1 MKNSFTA
8 RFTARF
14 AAPFKAPFTGW
25 ALQDKIFSAYGIV
38 FLLMFGV
45 VFGITKFLIRVAFD
59 RQIEAY
65 VEELESEVSNNY
77 TVLIDKMRKEVTTRA
92 EAPVLHRA
100 ILKGQSDG
108 MRNLRDTEFDV
119 LEYGTAYGTLLAST
133 WTEDPRIGT
142 NVMRHRGAGG
152 TRRTGIALR
161 EGGNGNIRLRKV
173 EQDGGI
179 EPRLVVEVTQAGDWG
194 FLTGRRILSK
204 WLETETAIRSDEHA
218 IFLVQENHAPMS
230 ELSTTS
236 LMETLRRD
244 TPLRTTEIWIPLN
257 NASRHALAL
266 REEWVHR
273 TAELPPERE
282 RTGAH
287 RKVDLQLKEANTERS
302 WTGFRIEPL
311 GSLFGDTLP
320 VGIVVAYSH
329 QRQLEW
335 RQQLTTILLL
345 SGAGGLGL
353 VYLISY
359 VMSRWITRPIA
370 TLRAGVGEIAAGN
383 LDYRVGV
390 PSTRELGQL
399 AEGVNQMAHDLKQS
413 LEERMAAERAATWR
427 DVAQQVAHEV
437 KNPLFPIRL
446 SVENLQQAK
455 ASPEIFENIFQE
467 CTDTVIE
474 EVDRIGRLIDEF
486 QQFARMPKPNRA
498 LINLNE
504 IVTAVLTLYQGGSS
518 WTLKQGGAQV
528 NEPPPEMAIFSDSA
542 KPQLSVNV
550 NVDDIDNVNIGVTA
564 RDTVGLKTPIER
576 LAPYKLVNPKVNIE
590 TELQPLPKLSLDAEQ
605 IAQVLGNLVKNA
617 MEAMPEGGTLQVQT
631 SVTANGTNATPQKVA
646 LVVKDTGCGMS
657 PETLENLF
665 TPYYT
670 TKTDGAGLGMA
681 ISQRIVAE
689 HGGEIDVKSDERLGT
704 TVRIRFVVDFL

>member
-1 MKNSFTA
+1 MNQQRPTN
-8 RFTARF
+8 
-14 AAPFKAPFTGW
+14 
-25 ALQDKIFSAYGIV
+25 ALRTTTIQDKIFSAYGIV
-38 FLLMFGV
+38 FLLMFGLI
-45 VFGITKFLIRVAFD
+45 FGITHFLIRLAFD

-77 TVLIDKMRKEVTTRA
+77 TLLVAKMRKEVASIA
-92 EAPVLHRA
+92 EAPALHSA

-108 MRNLRDTEFDV
+108 IRYLRDTEFDV

-133 WTEDPRIGT
+133 WMEDPRIGT
-142 NVMRHRGAGG
+142 NVMRRSGAGS
-152 TRRTGIALR
+152 TRGTGIALR
-161 EGGNGNIRLRKV
+161 ESGNANIRLRKV
-173 EQDGGI
+173 EQNGI
-179 EPRLVVEVTQAGDWG
+179 SETLTLVVEVTQAGDWG
-194 FLTGRRILSK
+194 FLTGRRLLSK
-204 WLETETAIRSDEHA
+204 WMETETAIRSDEHA
-218 IFLVQENHAPMS
+218 IFLVQENHSPIG
-230 ELSTTS
+230 EVSTTS
-236 LMETLRRD
+236 GMETFTGDRPPRYVSSSWRKADGQAKSGKSHETLSERLANNKKRSA
-244 TPLRTTEIWIPLN
+244 EIWIPLN

-266 REEWVHR
+266 REEWARR

-287 RKVDLQLKEANTERS
+287 RKVDLQLEEANTERS

-311 GSLFGDTLP
+311 GSLFSDTLP

-329 QRQLEW
+329 QRQREW
-335 RQQLTTILLL
+335 QQQLTIILLL

-359 VMSRWITRPIA
+359 VMSRRITSPIA
-370 TLRAGVGEIAAGN
+370 TLRAGVSEIAAGN
-383 LDYRVGV
+383 LDHRVGV
-390 PSTRELGQL
+390 PSARELGQL

-467 CTDTVIE
+467 CTDTIIE

-486 QQFARMPKPNRA
+486 QQFARMPKPKRE
-498 LINLNE
+498 LVDLNE
-504 IVTAVLTLYQGGSS
+504 IVTSVLTLYQGGSNGA
-518 WTLKQGGAQV
+518 LKHGEGQ
-528 NEPPPEMAIFSDSA
+528 PLSD
-542 KPQLSVNV
+542 
-550 NVDDIDNVNIGVTA
+550 VDA
-564 RDTVGLKTPIER
+564 LC
-576 LAPYKLVNPKVNIE
+576 KLVHPKVNIE
-590 TELQPLPKLSLDAEQ
+590 TEFQPLPKLSLDAEQ

-617 MEAMPEGGTLQVQT
+617 IEAMPEGGTLRVQT
-631 SVTANGTNATPQKVA
+631 SVTSNGTDAAPQQVA
-646 LVVKDTGCGMS
+646 LVVKDTGYGMS

-670 TKTDGAGLGMA
+670 TKTEGTGLGMA
-681 ISQRIVAE
+681 ISQRIVAD
-689 HGGEIDVKSDERLGT
+689 HGGEIDVKSDERVGT
-704 TVRIRFVVDFL
+704 TVRIRFAVDFL

>member
-1 MKNSFTA
+1 MKKLL
-8 RFTARF
+8 
-14 AAPFKAPFTGW
+14 AALP
-25 ALQDKIFSAYGIV
+25 LQDKIFFAYAMV
-38 FLLMFGV
+38 FLLMFGLI
-45 VFGITKFLIRVAFD
+45 FGITHFLIRLAFD

-77 TVLIDKMRKEVTTRA
+77 TLLVAKMRKEVASIA
-92 EAPVLHRA
+92 EAPALHSA

-108 MRNLRDTEFDV
+108 IRYLRDTEFDV

-133 WTEDPRIGT
+133 WMEDPRIGT
-142 NVMRHRGAGG
+142 NVMRRSGAGS
-152 TRRTGIALR
+152 TRGTGIALR
-161 EGGNGNIRLRKV
+161 ESGNGNIQLRKV
-173 EQDGGI
+173 EQNGGI

-194 FLTGRRILSK
+194 FLTGRRLLSK
-204 WLETETAIRSDEHA
+204 WMETETAIRSDEHA
-218 IFLVQENHAPMS
+218 IFLVKENHSPIG
-230 ELSTTS
+230 EVSTTS
-236 LMETLRRD
+236 GMETFAGDRPPRYVSSSWRKADGQAKSEKPHETLSERLANNKKRSA
-244 TPLRTTEIWIPLN
+244 EIWIPLN

-266 REEWVHR
+266 REEWARR

-287 RKVDLQLKEANTERS
+287 RKVDLQLEEANTERS

-311 GSLFGDTLP
+311 GSLFSDTLP

-329 QRQLEW
+329 QRQREW
-335 RQQLTTILLL
+335 QQQLTIILLL

-359 VMSRWITRPIA
+359 VMSRRITSPIA
-370 TLRAGVGEIAAGN
+370 TLRAGVSEIAAGN
-383 LDYRVGV
+383 LDHRVGV
-390 PSTRELGQL
+390 PSARELGQL

-467 CTDTVIE
+467 CTDTIIE

-486 QQFARMPKPNRA
+486 QQFARMPKPKRE
-498 LINLNE
+498 LVDLNE
-504 IVTAVLTLYQGGSS
+504 IVTSVLTLYQGGSN
-518 WTLKQGGAQV
+518 GALRHGEGQ
-528 NEPPPEMAIFSDSA
+528 PLSD
-542 KPQLSVNV
+542 
-550 NVDDIDNVNIGVTA
+550 VDA
-564 RDTVGLKTPIER
+564 LC
-576 LAPYKLVNPKVNIE
+576 KLVHPKVNIE
-590 TELQPLPKLSLDAEQ
+590 TEFQPLPKLSLDAEQ

-617 MEAMPEGGTLQVQT
+617 IEAMPEGGTLRVQT
-631 SVTANGTNATPQKVA
+631 SVTSNGTDAAPQQVA
-646 LVVKDTGCGMS
+646 LVVKDTGYGMS

-670 TKTDGAGLGMA
+670 TKTEGTGLGMA
-681 ISQRIVAE
+681 ISQRIVAD
-689 HGGEIDVKSDERLGT
+689 HGGEIDVKSDERVGT
-704 TVRIRFVVDFL
+704 TVRIRFFCPGAKRTELVKH

>member
-1 MKNSFTA
+1 MKKLL
-8 RFTARF
+8 
-14 AAPFKAPFTGW
+14 AALP
-25 ALQDKIFSAYGIV
+25 LQDKIFFAYAMV
-38 FLLMFGV
+38 FLLMFGLI
-45 VFGITKFLIRVAFD
+45 FGITHFLIRLAFD

-77 TVLIDKMRKEVTTRA
+77 TLLVAKMRKEVAAVA
-92 EAPVLHRA
+92 EAPALHSA

-108 MRNLRDTEFDV
+108 IRYLRDTEFDV

-133 WTEDPRIGT
+133 WMEDPRIGT
-142 NVMRHRGAGG
+142 NVMRRGGAGS
-152 TRRTGIALR
+152 TRGTGIALR
-161 EGGNGNIRLRKV
+161 ESENGNIRLRKV
-173 EQDGGI
+173 EQNGI
-179 EPRLVVEVTQAGDWG
+179 SETLTLVVEVTQAGDWG
-194 FLTGRRILSK
+194 FLTGRRLLSK
-204 WLETETAIRSDEHA
+204 WMETETAIRSDEHA
-218 IFLVQENHAPMS
+218 IFLVKENHSPIG
-230 ELSTTS
+230 EVSTTS
-236 LMETLRRD
+236 GMETFAGDRPPRYVSSSWRKADGQAKSVVSPIDVSERLANNKKRSA
-244 TPLRTTEIWIPLN
+244 EIWIPLN

-266 REEWVHR
+266 REEWARR

-287 RKVDLQLKEANTERS
+287 RKVDLQLEEANTERS

-311 GSLFGDTLP
+311 GSFFSDTLP

-329 QRQLEW
+329 QRQRNW
-335 RQQLTTILLL
+335 QQQLTIILLL
-345 SGAGGLGL
+345 SGGGGLGL

-359 VMSRWITRPIA
+359 VMSRRITSPIA
-370 TLRAGVGEIAAGN
+370 TLRAGVSEIAAGN
-383 LDYRVGV
+383 LDHRVGV
-390 PSTRELGQL
+390 PSARELGQL

-467 CTDTVIE
+467 CTDTIIE

-486 QQFARMPKPNRA
+486 QQFARMPKPKRE
-498 LINLNE
+498 LVDLNE
-504 IVTAVLTLYQGGSS
+504 IVTSVLTLYQGGSNGV
-518 WTLKQGGAQV
+518 LRHGEGQ
-528 NEPPPEMAIFSDSA
+528 PLSD
-542 KPQLSVNV
+542 
-550 NVDDIDNVNIGVTA
+550 VDALG
-564 RDTVGLKTPIER
+564 
-576 LAPYKLVNPKVNIE
+576 KLGHPKVNIE
-590 TELQPLPKLSLDAEQ
+590 TEFQPLPKLSLDAEQ

-631 SVTANGTNATPQKVA
+631 SVTSNSTDAAPQQVA
-646 LVVKDTGCGMS
+646 LVVKDTGYGMS

-670 TKTDGAGLGMA
+670 TKTEGTGLGMA
-681 ISQRIVAE
+681 ISQRIVAD
-689 HGGEIDVKSDERLGT
+689 HGGEIDVKSDERVGT
-704 TVRIRFVVDFL
+704 TVRIRFAVFCPGAKRTDKPVGP

>member
-1 MKNSFTA
+1 MKKLL
-8 RFTARF
+8 
-14 AAPFKAPFTGW
+14 P
-25 ALQDKIFSAYGIV
+25 ALPLHDKIFFAYAMV
-38 FLLMFGV
+38 FLLMFGLI
-45 VFGITKFLIRVAFD
+45 FGITNFLIRLAFD

-77 TVLIDKMRKEVTTRA
+77 TLLVAKMRKEVASIA
-92 EAPVLHRA
+92 EAPALHSA

-108 MRNLRDTEFDV
+108 IRYLRDTEFDV

-133 WTEDPRIGT
+133 WMEDPRIGT
-142 NVMRHRGAGG
+142 NVMRRSGAGS
-152 TRRTGIALR
+152 TRGTGIALR
-161 EGGNGNIRLRKV
+161 ESGNGNIRLRKV
-173 EQDGGI
+173 EQNGGI

-194 FLTGRRILSK
+194 FLTGRRLLSK
-204 WLETETAIRSDEHA
+204 WMETETAIRSDEHA
-218 IFLVQENHAPMS
+218 IFLVQENHSPIG
-230 ELSTTS
+230 EVSTTS
-236 LMETLRRD
+236 GMETFAGDRPPRYV
-244 TPLRTTEIWIPLN
+244 PGASAEIWIPLN

-266 REEWVHR
+266 REEWARR
-273 TAELPPERE
+273 TAELPPEHE

-287 RKVDLQLKEANTERS
+287 RKVDLQLEEANTERS

-311 GSLFGDTLP
+311 GSLFSDTLP

-329 QRQLEW
+329 QRQREW
-335 RQQLTTILLL
+335 QQQLTIILLL

-359 VMSRWITRPIA
+359 VMSRRITSPIA
-370 TLRAGVGEIAAGN
+370 TLRAGVSEIAAGN
-383 LDYRVGV
+383 LDHRVGV
-390 PSTRELGQL
+390 PSARELGQL

-467 CTDTVIE
+467 CTDTIIE

-486 QQFARMPKPNRA
+486 QQFARMPKPKRE
-498 LINLNE
+498 LVDLNE
-504 IVTAVLTLYQGGSS
+504 IVTSVLTLYQGGSN
-518 WTLKQGGAQV
+518 GALRHGEGQ
-528 NEPPPEMAIFSDSA
+528 PLPD
-542 KPQLSVNV
+542 
-550 NVDDIDNVNIGVTA
+550 VDA
-564 RDTVGLKTPIER
+564 LC
-576 LAPYKLVNPKVNIE
+576 KLVHPEVNIE
-590 TELQPLPKLSLDAEQ
+590 TEFQPLPKLSLDAEQ

-617 MEAMPEGGTLQVQT
+617 IEAMPEGGTLRVQT
-631 SVTANGTNATPQKVA
+631 SVTSNGTDAAPQQVA
-646 LVVKDTGCGMS
+646 LVVKDTGYGMS

-670 TKTDGAGLGMA
+670 TKTEGTGLGMA
-681 ISQRIVAE
+681 ISQRIVAD
-689 HGGEIDVKSDERLGT
+689 HGGEIDVKSDERVGT
-704 TVRIRFVVDFL
+704 TVRIRFAVDFL

>member
-1 MKNSFTA
+1 MKKLL
-8 RFTARF
+8 
-14 AAPFKAPFTGW
+14 AALP
-25 ALQDKIFSAYGIV
+25 LQDKIFFAYGMV
-38 FLLMFGV
+38 FLLMFGLI
-45 VFGITKFLIRVAFD
+45 FGITHFLIRLAFD

-77 TVLIDKMRKEVTTRA
+77 TLLVAKMRKEVASIA
-92 EAPVLHRA
+92 EAPALHSA

-108 MRNLRDTEFDV
+108 IRYLRDTEFDV

-133 WTEDPRIGT
+133 WMEDPRIGT
-142 NVMRHRGAGG
+142 NVMRRSGAGS
-152 TRRTGIALR
+152 TRGTGIALR
-161 EGGNGNIRLRKV
+161 ESGNGNIRLRKV
-173 EQDGGI
+173 EQNGGI

-194 FLTGRRILSK
+194 FLTGRRLLSK
-204 WLETETAIRSDEHA
+204 WMETETAIRSDEHA
-218 IFLVQENHAPMS
+218 IFLVQENHLPIG
-230 ELSTTS
+230 EVSTTS
-236 LMETLRRD
+236 GMETFAGDRPPRYVSSSWRKADGQAKSVVSPIDVTERLANNKKRSA
-244 TPLRTTEIWIPLN
+244 EIWIPLN

-266 REEWVHR
+266 REEWARR

-287 RKVDLQLKEANTERS
+287 RKVDLQLEEANTERS

-311 GSLFGDTLP
+311 GSFFSDTLP

-329 QRQLEW
+329 QRQRNW
-335 RQQLTTILLL
+335 QQQLTIILLL
-345 SGAGGLGL
+345 SGGGGLGL

-359 VMSRWITRPIA
+359 VMSRRITSPIA
-370 TLRAGVGEIAAGN
+370 TLRAGVSEIAAGN
-383 LDYRVGV
+383 LDHRVGV
-390 PSTRELGQL
+390 PSARELGQL

-467 CTDTVIE
+467 CTDTIIE

-486 QQFARMPKPNRA
+486 QQFARMPKPKRE
-498 LINLNE
+498 LVDLNE
-504 IVTAVLTLYQGGSS
+504 IVTSVLTLYQGGSNGVS
-518 WTLKQGGAQV
+518 QHGEGQPL
-528 NEPPPEMAIFSDSA
+528 PD
-542 KPQLSVNV
+542 
-550 NVDDIDNVNIGVTA
+550 VDA
-564 RDTVGLKTPIER
+564 LC
-576 LAPYKLVNPKVNIE
+576 KLVHPEVNIE
-590 TELQPLPKLSLDAEQ
+590 TEFQPLPKLSLDAEQ

-617 MEAMPEGGTLQVQT
+617 LEAMPEGGTLQVQT
-631 SVTANGTNATPQKVA
+631 SVTSNGTDAKPQQVA
-646 LVVKDTGCGMS
+646 LVVKDTGYGMS

-670 TKTDGAGLGMA
+670 TKTEGTGLGMA
-681 ISQRIVAE
+681 ISQRIVAD
-689 HGGEIDVKSDERLGT
+689 HGGEIDVKSDERVGT
-704 TVRIRFVVDFL
+704 TVHIRFFCPGAKRTDKPLGP

>member
-1 MKNSFTA
+1 MNQTPTPNALRTTKTA
-8 RFTARF
+8 LS
-14 AAPFKAPFTGW
+14 
-25 ALQDKIFSAYGIV
+25 LQDKIFSAYGIV
-38 FLLMFGV
+38 FLLMFGLI
-45 VFGITKFLIRVAFD
+45 FGITHFLIRLAFD

-77 TVLIDKMRKEVTTRA
+77 TLLVAKMRKEVASIA
-92 EAPVLHRA
+92 EAPALHSA

-108 MRNLRDTEFDV
+108 IRYLRDTEFDV

-133 WTEDPRIGT
+133 WMEDPRIGT
-142 NVMRHRGAGG
+142 NVMRRSGAGS
-152 TRRTGIALR
+152 TRGTGIALR
-161 EGGNGNIRLRKV
+161 ESGNGNIRLRKV
-173 EQDGGI
+173 EQNGGI

-194 FLTGRRILSK
+194 FLTGRRLLSK
-204 WLETETAIRSDEHA
+204 WMETETAIRSDEHA
-218 IFLVQENHAPMS
+218 IFLVKENHSPIG
-230 ELSTTS
+230 EVSTTS
-236 LMETLRRD
+236 GMETFAGDRPPRYVSSSWREASGQAKRLTAPNNVTERLANNKKRSA
-244 TPLRTTEIWIPLN
+244 EIWIPLN

-266 REEWVHR
+266 REEWARR

-287 RKVDLQLKEANTERS
+287 RKVDLQLEEANTERS

-311 GSLFGDTLP
+311 GSLFSDTLP

-329 QRQLEW
+329 QRQREW
-335 RQQLTTILLL
+335 QQQLTIILLL

-359 VMSRWITRPIA
+359 VMSRRITSPIA
-370 TLRAGVGEIAAGN
+370 TLRAGVSEIAAGN
-383 LDYRVGV
+383 LDHRVGV
-390 PSTRELGQL
+390 PSARELGRL

-467 CTDTVIE
+467 CTDTIIE

-486 QQFARMPKPNRA
+486 QQFARMPKPKRE
-498 LINLNE
+498 LVDLNE
-504 IVTAVLTLYQGGSS
+504 IVTSVLTLYQGGRNGV
-518 WTLKQGGAQV
+518 LRHGEGQ
-528 NEPPPEMAIFSDSA
+528 PLSDVES
-542 KPQLSVNV
+542 LM
-550 NVDDIDNVNIGVTA
+550 
-564 RDTVGLKTPIER
+564 R
-576 LAPYKLVNPKVNIE
+576 LYPKVNIE
-590 TELQPLPKLSLDAEQ
+590 TEFQPLPKLSLDAEQ

-617 MEAMPEGGTLQVQT
+617 IEAMPDGGTLRVQT
-631 SVTANGTNATPQKVA
+631 SVTSNGINAAPQQVA
-646 LVVKDTGCGMS
+646 LVVKDTGYGMS

-670 TKTDGAGLGMA
+670 TKTEGTGLGMA
-681 ISQRIVAE
+681 ISQRIVAD
-689 HGGEIDVKSDERLGT
+689 HGGEIDVKSDERVGT
-704 TVRIRFVVDFL
+704 TVRIRFFCPGAKRTDKPVGP

>member
-1 MKNSFTA
+1 MKKLL
-8 RFTARF
+8 
-14 AAPFKAPFTGW
+14 AALP
-25 ALQDKIFSAYGIV
+25 LQDKIFFAYAMV
-38 FLLMFGV
+38 FLLMFGLI
-45 VFGITKFLIRVAFD
+45 FGITHFLIRLAFD

-77 TVLIDKMRKEVTTRA
+77 TLLVAKMRKEVASIA
-92 EAPVLHRA
+92 EAPALHSA

-108 MRNLRDTEFDV
+108 IRYLRDTEFDV

-133 WTEDPRIGT
+133 WMEDPRIGT
-142 NVMRHRGAGG
+142 NVMRRSGAGS
-152 TRRTGIALR
+152 TRGTGIARR
-161 EGGNGNIRLRKV
+161 ESGNGNIRLRKV
-173 EQDGGI
+173 EQNGGI

-194 FLTGRRILSK
+194 FLTGRRLLSK
-204 WLETETAIRSDEHA
+204 WMETETAIRSDEHA
-218 IFLVQENHAPMS
+218 IFLVKENHSPIG
-230 ELSTTS
+230 EVSTTS
-236 LMETLRRD
+236 GMETFAGDRPPRYVSSSWRKADGQAKSVVSPIDVSERLANNKKRSA
-244 TPLRTTEIWIPLN
+244 EIWIPLN

-266 REEWVHR
+266 REEWARR

-287 RKVDLQLKEANTERS
+287 RKVDLQLEEANTERS

-311 GSLFGDTLP
+311 GSLFSDTLP

-329 QRQLEW
+329 QRQREW
-335 RQQLTTILLL
+335 QQQLTIILLL

-359 VMSRWITRPIA
+359 VMSRRITSPIA
-370 TLRAGVGEIAAGN
+370 TLRAGVSEIAAGN
-383 LDYRVGV
+383 LDHRVGV
-390 PSTRELGQL
+390 PSARELGQL

-467 CTDTVIE
+467 CTDTIIE

-486 QQFARMPKPNRA
+486 QQFARMPKPKRE
-498 LINLNE
+498 LVDLNE
-504 IVTAVLTLYQGGSS
+504 IVTSVLTLYQGGSNGV
-518 WTLKQGGAQV
+518 LRHGEGQ
-528 NEPPPEMAIFSDSA
+528 PLPD
-542 KPQLSVNV
+542 
-550 NVDDIDNVNIGVTA
+550 VDA
-564 RDTVGLKTPIER
+564 LC
-576 LAPYKLVNPKVNIE
+576 KLVHPEVNIE
-590 TELQPLPKLSLDAEQ
+590 TEFQPLPKLSLDAEQ

-617 MEAMPEGGTLQVQT
+617 MEAMPEGGTLRVQT
-631 SVTANGTNATPQKVA
+631 SVTSNGTDAAPQQVA
-646 LVVKDTGCGMS
+646 LVVKDTGYGMS

-670 TKTDGAGLGMA
+670 TKTEGTGLGMA
-681 ISQRIVAE
+681 ISQRIVAD
-689 HGGEIDVKSDERLGT
+689 HGGEIDVKSDERVGT
-704 TVRIRFVVDFL
+704 TVRIRFFRPGAKRTDKPVGP

>member
-1 MKNSFTA
+1 MKKKKYLRNALRNTS
-8 RFTARF
+8 
-14 AAPFKAPFTGW
+14 
-25 ALQDKIFSAYGIV
+25 LQDKIFFAYGVV
-38 FLLMFGV
+38 FFFMFGV
-45 VFGITKFLIRVAFD
+45 VFGITNFLISLAFD

-77 TVLIDKMRKEVTTRA
+77 TVLVAKMRNEVTAKA
-92 EAPVLHRA
+92 EAPALHRA

-108 MRNLRDTEFDV
+108 IRALRDTELDV

-133 WTEDPRIGT
+133 WMEDPRIGT
-142 NVMRHRGAGG
+142 NVMRNSGADG
-152 TRRTGIALR
+152 TRGTNIALR
-161 EGGNGNIRLRKV
+161 QGGNGDIRLRKV

-179 EPRLVVEVTQAGDWG
+179 EPRLVVEVTQVGDWG

-204 WLETETAIRSDEHA
+204 WLETETEIRSDEHA
-218 IFLVQENHAPMS
+218 IFLVQENHAPIS
-230 ELSTTS
+230 EV
-236 LMETLRRD
+236 EPLRRD
-244 TPLRTTEIWIPLN
+244 APLRTTAHWIPLN

-266 REEWVHR
+266 REEWARR
-273 TAELPPERE
+273 TAALPPERE

-287 RKVDLQLKEANTERS
+287 RKVDLQLAAANTERN

-311 GSLFGDTLP
+311 GSLFSDALP

-329 QRQLEW
+329 QRHREW
-335 RQQLTTILLL
+335 QQQLTIILLL

-359 VMSRWITRPIA
+359 VMSRRITSPIA
-370 TLRAGVGEIAAGN
+370 TLRAGVSEIAAGN
-383 LDYRVGV
+383 LDHRVGV
-390 PSTRELGQL
+390 SSTGELGQL

-467 CTDTVIE
+467 CTDTIIE

-486 QQFARMPKPNRA
+486 QQFARMPKPKRDWVD
-498 LINLNE
+498 LNE
-504 IVTAVLTLYQGGSS
+504 IVTSVLILYQGGSS
-518 WTLKQGGAQV
+518 GLLKQGGGPVQGQPLPDM
-528 NEPPPEMAIFSDSA
+528 EIFA
-542 KPQLSVNV
+542 
-550 NVDDIDNVNIGVTA
+550 G
-564 RDTVGLKTPIER
+564 DTIAPGNPIER
-576 LAPYKLVNPKVNIE
+576 LKEYEKLANPKVKIE

-617 MEAMPEGGTLQVQT
+617 IEAMPEGGTLQVQT
-631 SVTANGTNATPQKVA
+631 SVTADGTDATPQKVA
-646 LVVKDTGCGMS
+646 LVVKDTGYGMS

-670 TKTDGAGLGMA
+670 TKTEGTGLGMA
-681 ISQRIVAE
+681 ISQRIVAD
-689 HGGEIDVKSDERLGT
+689 HGGEIDVKSDERVGT
-704 TVRIRFVVDFL
+704 TVRIRFAVDFL

>member
-1 MKNSFTA
+1 MHQQRPPN
-8 RFTARF
+8 
-14 AAPFKAPFTGW
+14 
-25 ALQDKIFSAYGIV
+25 ALRTTTIQDKIFFAYAIV
-38 FLLMFGV
+38 FLLMFGLI
-45 VFGITKFLIRVAFD
+45 FGITHFLIRLAFD

-77 TVLIDKMRKEVTTRA
+77 TLLVAKMRKEVASIA
-92 EAPVLHRA
+92 EAPALHSA

-108 MRNLRDTEFDV
+108 IRYLRDTEFDV

-133 WTEDPRIGT
+133 WMEDPRIGT
-142 NVMRHRGAGG
+142 NVMRRSGAGS
-152 TRRTGIALR
+152 TRGTGIALR
-161 EGGNGNIRLRKV
+161 ESGNGNIRLRKV
-173 EQDGGI
+173 EQNGGI

-194 FLTGRRILSK
+194 FLTGRRLLSK
-204 WLETETAIRSDEHA
+204 WMETETAIRSDEHA
-218 IFLVQENHAPMS
+218 IFLVKENHSPIG
-230 ELSTTS
+230 EVSTTS
-236 LMETLRRD
+236 GMETFAGDRPPRYV
-244 TPLRTTEIWIPLN
+244 PGGSAEIWIPLN

-266 REEWVHR
+266 REEWARR

-287 RKVDLQLKEANTERS
+287 RKVDLQLEEANTERS

-311 GSLFGDTLP
+311 GSFFSDTLP

-329 QRQLEW
+329 QRQREW
-335 RQQLTTILLL
+335 QQQLTIILLL
-345 SGAGGLGL
+345 SGGGGLGL

-359 VMSRWITRPIA
+359 VMSRRITSPIA
-370 TLRAGVGEIAAGN
+370 TLRAGVSEIAAGN
-383 LDYRVGV
+383 LDHRVGV
-390 PSTRELGQL
+390 PSARELGQL

-467 CTDTVIE
+467 CTDTIIE

-486 QQFARMPKPNRA
+486 QQFARMPKPKRE
-498 LINLNE
+498 LVDLNE
-504 IVTAVLTLYQGGSS
+504 IVTSVLTLYQGGSNGV
-518 WTLKQGGAQV
+518 LRHGEGQ
-528 NEPPPEMAIFSDSA
+528 PLPD
-542 KPQLSVNV
+542 
-550 NVDDIDNVNIGVTA
+550 VDA
-564 RDTVGLKTPIER
+564 LC
-576 LAPYKLVNPKVNIE
+576 KLVHPKVNIE
-590 TELQPLPKLSLDAEQ
+590 TEFQPLPKLSLDAEQ

-617 MEAMPEGGTLQVQT
+617 IEAMPEGGTLQVQT
-631 SVTANGTNATPQKVA
+631 SVTSNSTDAKPQQVA
-646 LVVKDTGCGMS
+646 LVVKDTGYGMS

-670 TKTDGAGLGMA
+670 TKTEGTGLGMA
-681 ISQRIVAE
+681 ISQRIVAD
-689 HGGEIDVKSDERLGT
+689 HGGEIDVKSDERVGT
-704 TVRIRFVVDFL
+704 TVRIRFFCPGALLSRRKANG

>member
-1 MKNSFTA
+1 MRNPS
-8 RFTARF
+8 
-14 AAPFKAPFTGW
+14 
-25 ALQDKIFSAYGIV
+25 LQDKIFFAYGFV
-38 FLLMFGV
+38 FFFMFGV
-45 VFGITKFLIRVAFD
+45 VFGITNFLIRLAFD

-77 TVLIDKMRKEVTTRA
+77 TVLVAKMRKEVTARA
-92 EAPVLHRA
+92 EAPALHRA

-108 MRNLRDTEFDV
+108 IRALRDTELDV

-133 WTEDPRIGT
+133 WMEDPRIGT
-142 NVMRHRGAGG
+142 NVMRNSGADG
-152 TRRTGIALR
+152 TRGTSIALR
-161 EGGNGNIRLRKV
+161 EGGNGSIRLRKV

-179 EPRLVVEVTQAGDWG
+179 EPQLVVEVTQVGDWG

-218 IFLVQENHAPMS
+218 IFLVQENHAPIS
-230 ELSTTS
+230 EV
-236 LMETLRRD
+236 EPLRRE
-244 TPLRTTEIWIPLN
+244 TPLRTTAHWIPLN

-266 REEWVHR
+266 REEWARR
-273 TAELPPERE
+273 TDALPLERE

-287 RKVDLQLKEANTERS
+287 RKVDLQLAAANTERN

-311 GSLFGDTLP
+311 GSLFSDALP

-329 QRQLEW
+329 QRHREW
-335 RQQLTTILLL
+335 QQQLTIILLL

-359 VMSRWITRPIA
+359 VMSRRITSPIA
-370 TLRAGVGEIAAGN
+370 TLRAGVSEIAAGN
-383 LDYRVGV
+383 LDHRVGV
-390 PSTRELGQL
+390 PSTSELGQL

-455 ASPEIFENIFQE
+455 ALPEVFENIFQE
-467 CTDTVIE
+467 CTDTIIE

-486 QQFARMPKPNRA
+486 QQFARMPKPKRA
-498 LINLNE
+498 LVDLNE
-504 IVTAVLTLYQGGSS
+504 IVTSVLILYQGGSS
-518 WTLKQGGAQV
+518 GLLKQDGEPVQGQSLPDMEIFADV
-528 NEPPPEMAIFSDSA
+528 N
-542 KPQLSVNV
+542 KNL
-550 NVDDIDNVNIGVTA
+550 DIGTLA
-564 RDTVGLKTPIER
+564 GDTVVPENPIER
-576 LAPYKLVNPKVNIE
+576 LTKSKKSTNPKVNIE

-617 MEAMPEGGTLQVQT
+617 MEAMPKGGTLRVQT
-631 SVTANGTNATPQKVA
+631 SVMQKPVAENDTGATPQQVA
-646 LVVKDTGCGMS
+646 LVVKDTGYGMS

-670 TKTDGAGLGMA
+670 TKTEGTGLGMA
-681 ISQRIVAE
+681 ISQRIVAD
-689 HGGEIDVKSDERLGT
+689 HGGEIDVKSDERVGT
-704 TVRIRFVVDFL
+704 TVRIRFAVDFL

>member
-1 MKNSFTA
+1 MKKLL
-8 RFTARF
+8 
-14 AAPFKAPFTGW
+14 AALP
-25 ALQDKIFSAYGIV
+25 LQDKIFFAYGIV
-38 FLLMFGV
+38 FLLMFGLI
-45 VFGITKFLIRVAFD
+45 FGITHFLIRLAFD

-77 TVLIDKMRKEVTTRA
+77 TLLVAKMRKEVASIA
-92 EAPVLHRA
+92 EAPALHSA

-108 MRNLRDTEFDV
+108 IRYLRDTEFDV

-133 WTEDPRIGT
+133 WMEDPRIGT
-142 NVMRHRGAGG
+142 NVMRRGGAGS
-152 TRRTGIALR
+152 TRGTGIALW
-161 EGGNGNIRLRKV
+161 ESGNGNIRLRKV
-173 EQDGGI
+173 EQNGI
-179 EPRLVVEVTQAGDWG
+179 SETLTLVVEVTQAGDWG
-194 FLTGRRILSK
+194 FLTGRRLLSK
-204 WLETETAIRSDEHA
+204 WMETETAIRSDEHA
-218 IFLVQENHAPMS
+218 IFLVQENHSPIG
-230 ELSTTS
+230 EVSTTS
-236 LMETLRRD
+236 GMETFAGDRPPRYVSSSWREASGQVKRLTAPNNVTERLANNKKRSA
-244 TPLRTTEIWIPLN
+244 EIWIPLN

-266 REEWVHR
+266 REEWARR

-287 RKVDLQLKEANTERS
+287 RKVDLQLEEANTERS

-311 GSLFGDTLP
+311 GSLFSDTLP

-329 QRQLEW
+329 QRQREW
-335 RQQLTTILLL
+335 QQQLTIILLL

-359 VMSRWITRPIA
+359 VMSRRITSPIA
-370 TLRAGVGEIAAGN
+370 TLRAGVSEIAAGN
-383 LDYRVGV
+383 LDHRVGV
-390 PSTRELGQL
+390 PSARELGQL

-467 CTDTVIE
+467 CTDTIIE

-486 QQFARMPKPNRA
+486 QQFARMPKPKRE
-498 LINLNE
+498 LVDLNE
-504 IVTAVLTLYQGGSS
+504 IVTSVLTLYQGGSNGV
-518 WTLKQGGAQV
+518 LRHGEGQ
-528 NEPPPEMAIFSDSA
+528 PLPD
-542 KPQLSVNV
+542 
-550 NVDDIDNVNIGVTA
+550 VDA
-564 RDTVGLKTPIER
+564 LC
-576 LAPYKLVNPKVNIE
+576 KLVHPEVNIE
-590 TELQPLPKLSLDAEQ
+590 TEFEPLPKLSLDAEQ

-631 SVTANGTNATPQKVA
+631 SVTSNSTDAAPQQVA
-646 LVVKDTGCGMS
+646 LVVKDTGYGMS

-670 TKTDGAGLGMA
+670 TKTEGTGLGMA
-681 ISQRIVAE
+681 ISQRIVAD
-689 HGGEIDVKSDERLGT
+689 HGGEIDVKSDERVGT
-704 TVRIRFVVDFL
+704 TVRIRFAVFRPGAKRTDKPVGP

>member
-1 MKNSFTA
+1 MKKLL
-8 RFTARF
+8 
-14 AAPFKAPFTGW
+14 AALP
-25 ALQDKIFSAYGIV
+25 LQDKIFFAYAMV
-38 FLLMFGV
+38 FLLMFGLI
-45 VFGITKFLIRVAFD
+45 FGITHFLIRLAFD

-77 TVLIDKMRKEVTTRA
+77 TLLVAKMRKEVASIA
-92 EAPVLHRA
+92 EAPALHSA

-108 MRNLRDTEFDV
+108 IRYLRDTEFDV

-133 WTEDPRIGT
+133 WMEDPRIGT
-142 NVMRHRGAGG
+142 NVMRRGGAGS
-152 TRRTGIALR
+152 TRGTGIALR
-161 EGGNGNIRLRKV
+161 ESGNGNIRLRKV
-173 EQDGGI
+173 EQNGGI

-194 FLTGRRILSK
+194 FLTGRRLLSK
-204 WLETETAIRSDEHA
+204 WMETETAIRSDEHA
-218 IFLVQENHAPMS
+218 IFLVKENHSPIG
-230 ELSTTS
+230 EVSTTS
-236 LMETLRRD
+236 GMEKSHVKLSPRYV
-244 TPLRTTEIWIPLN
+244 PGGSAEIWIPLN

-266 REEWVHR
+266 REEWARR

-287 RKVDLQLKEANTERS
+287 RKVDLQLEEANTERS

-311 GSLFGDTLP
+311 GSLFSDTLP

-329 QRQLEW
+329 QRQREW
-335 RQQLTTILLL
+335 QQQLTIILLL

-359 VMSRWITRPIA
+359 VMSRRITSPIA
-370 TLRAGVGEIAAGN
+370 TLRAGVSEIAAGN
-383 LDYRVGV
+383 LDHRVGV
-390 PSTRELGQL
+390 PSARELGQL

-467 CTDTVIE
+467 CTDTIIE

-486 QQFARMPKPNRA
+486 QQFARMPKPKRE
-498 LINLNE
+498 LVDLNE
-504 IVTAVLTLYQGGSS
+504 IVTSVLTLYQGGSNGV
-518 WTLKQGGAQV
+518 LRHGEGQ
-528 NEPPPEMAIFSDSA
+528 PLP
-542 KPQLSVNV
+542 
-550 NVDDIDNVNIGVTA
+550 NVDA
-564 RDTVGLKTPIER
+564 LC
-576 LAPYKLVNPKVNIE
+576 KLVHPKVNIE
-590 TELQPLPKLSLDAEQ
+590 TEFEPLPKLSLDAEQ

-631 SVTANGTNATPQKVA
+631 SVTSNSTDAKPQQVA
-646 LVVKDTGCGMS
+646 LVVKDTGYGMS

-670 TKTDGAGLGMA
+670 TKTEGTGLGMA
-681 ISQRIVAE
+681 ISQRIVAD
-689 HGGEIDVKSDERLGT
+689 HGGEIDVKSDERVGT
-704 TVRIRFVVDFL
+704 TVRIRFFRPGAKRTDKPVGP

>member
-1 MKNSFTA
+1 MKKKKYLRNALRNTS
-8 RFTARF
+8 
-14 AAPFKAPFTGW
+14 
-25 ALQDKIFSAYGIV
+25 LQDKIFFAYGIV
-38 FLLMFGV
+38 FFFMFGV
-45 VFGITKFLIRVAFD
+45 VFGITNFLIRLAFD

-77 TVLIDKMRKEVTTRA
+77 TVLVAKMRKEVTARA
-92 EAPVLHRA
+92 EAPALHRA

-108 MRNLRDTEFDV
+108 IRALRDTELDV

-133 WTEDPRIGT
+133 WMEDPRIGT
-142 NVMRHRGAGG
+142 NVMRNSGADG
-152 TRRTGIALR
+152 TRGTSIALR
-161 EGGNGNIRLRKV
+161 EGGNGDIRLRKV

-179 EPRLVVEVTQAGDWG
+179 EPRLVVEVTQVGDWG

-204 WLETETAIRSDEHA
+204 WLETETEIRSDEHA
-218 IFLVQENHAPMS
+218 IFLVQENHAPIS
-230 ELSTTS
+230 EV
-236 LMETLRRD
+236 EPLRRD
-244 TPLRTTEIWIPLN
+244 APLRTTAHWIPLN

-266 REEWVHR
+266 REEWARR
-273 TAELPPERE
+273 TEALPPERE

-287 RKVDLQLKEANTERS
+287 RKVDLQLAAANTERS

-311 GSLFGDTLP
+311 GSLFSDALP

-329 QRQLEW
+329 QRHREW
-335 RQQLTTILLL
+335 QQQLTIILLL

-359 VMSRWITRPIA
+359 VMSRRITSPIA
-370 TLRAGVGEIAAGN
+370 TLRAGVSEIAAGN
-383 LDYRVGV
+383 LDHRVGV
-390 PSTRELGQL
+390 SSTGELGQL

-455 ASPEIFENIFQE
+455 VSPEIFENIFQE
-467 CTDTVIE
+467 CTDTIIE

-486 QQFARMPKPNRA
+486 QQFARMPKPKREPVD
-498 LINLNE
+498 LNE
-504 IVTAVLTLYQGGSS
+504 IVTSVLILYQGGNSGL
-518 WTLKQGGAQV
+518 LKQGR
-528 NEPPPEMAIFSDSA
+528 EPVQGQPLPDMEIFA
-542 KPQLSVNV
+542 
-550 NVDDIDNVNIGVTA
+550 G
-564 RDTVGLKTPIER
+564 DTVAPGNPIER
-576 LAPYKLVNPKVNIE
+576 LKEYEKLANPKVKIE

-617 MEAMPEGGTLQVQT
+617 IEAMPEGGTLRVQT
-631 SVTANGTNATPQKVA
+631 SVTADGTDATPQKVS
-646 LVVKDTGCGMS
+646 LVVKDTGYGMS

-670 TKTDGAGLGMA
+670 TKTEGTGLGMA
-681 ISQRIVAE
+681 ISQRIVAD
-689 HGGEIDVKSDERLGT
+689 HGGEIDVKSDERVGT
-704 TVRIRFVVDFL
+704 TVRIRFAVDFL